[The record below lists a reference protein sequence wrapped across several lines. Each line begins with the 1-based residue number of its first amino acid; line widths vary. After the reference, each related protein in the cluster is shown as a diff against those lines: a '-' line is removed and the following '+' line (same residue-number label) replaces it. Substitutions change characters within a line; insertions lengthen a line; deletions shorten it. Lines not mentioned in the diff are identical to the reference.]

1 MENITE
7 ENVIINSNINE
18 HSNDEHSD
26 DEHSDDEYSDDEIER
41 EITDIKSLFYSAKHN
56 EDFDIILDKYNI
68 QIKKKNQFISCKN
81 EKLDIKKK
89 VIIMRFN
96 EPQDI
101 FDFDYYDIKT
111 LFNSAKYKKD
121 FDYILDKYNIKI
133 KKNNKLLSCKYQKL
147 DIKKKVISMKLKK
160 YDEIFVLNLFSK
172 ETNTK

>member
-18 HSNDEHSD
+18 HSD
-26 DEHSDDEYSDDEIER
+26 DEHSDDEIER
-41 EITDIKSLFYSAKHN
+41 EITDIKSLFYSAKNN
-56 EDFDIILDKYNI
+56 EDFDYILDKYNI

-81 EKLDIKKK
+81 EELDIKKK

-111 LFNSAKYKKD
+111 LFHSAKYKKD
-121 FDYILDKYNIKI
+121 FDNILVKYNIKI
-133 KKNNKLLSCKYQKL
+133 KKNNKLLSCKYEKIN
-147 DIKKKVISMKLKK
+147 IKKAVILMKLKN
-160 YDEIFVLNLFSK
+160 YHEIFDFDFYSK
-172 ETNTK
+172 QTKTK